1 MYNELTIHIQEGAMA
16 RNKYPEETKK
26 LIVDTAARLFMEKGY
41 DHTSIQDIIDNL
53 GGLTK
58 GAIYHHFKSKEDIV
72 YAVFEKM
79 YAQVDIDTKK
89 VCESKN
95 MNGFQKLQEV
105 FRLSIFNPAQNDVL
119 VVAIDMIKNP
129 QLLVI
134 YLRDIVQTESTEMVR
149 RILEEGIEDGSIK
162 TEYPKELAEVLM
174 LLGGIWINPM
184 VYHCD
189 SSEIVKKVRFY
200 QHMLEALGLNI
211 IEDSWIDQIESY
223 AALYQENQK

>member
-1 MYNELTIHIQEGAMA
+1 MA

-72 YAVFEKM
+72 YAVFEKT
-79 YAQVDIDTKK
+79 YAQADIDTKK

-134 YLRDIVQTESTEMVR
+134 YLRDMVQTESTEMVR

>member
-1 MYNELTIHIQEGAMA
+1 MA

-79 YAQVDIDTKK
+79 YAQADIDTKK

-134 YLRDIVQTESTEMVR
+134 YLRDMVQTVSTEMVR

-162 TEYPKELAEVLM
+162 TEYPKERAEVLM

-184 VYHCD
+184 VYPCD

-200 QHMLEALGLNI
+200 QHMLEALGLKI

-223 AALYQENQK
+223 AELYQENQK

>member
-1 MYNELTIHIQEGAMA
+1 MA

-79 YAQVDIDTKK
+79 YAQADIDTKK

-95 MNGFQKLQEV
+95 MTGFQKLQEV

-134 YLRDIVQTESTEMVR
+134 YLRDMVQTESTEMVR

-184 VYHCD
+184 VYPCD

>member
-1 MYNELTIHIQEGAMA
+1 MA
-16 RNKYPEETKK
+16 RNKYPEETRN

-58 GAIYHHFKSKEDIV
+58 GAIYHHFKSKEEIV
-72 YAVFEKM
+72 YAVFEKL
-79 YAQVDIDTKK
+79 YASADVDMKK
-89 VCESKN
+89 VCESKEL
-95 MNGFQKLQEV
+95 NGFQKLQEV
-105 FRLSIFNPAQNDVL
+105 FRLSIFNPVQNDVF

-134 YLRDIVQTESTEMVR
+134 YLRDTVQTESTEIVR

-174 LLGGIWINPM
+174 LLGGIWLNPM
-184 VYHCD
+184 VYH
-189 SSEIVKKVRFY
+189 SI
-200 QHMLEALGLNI
+200 Q
-211 IEDSWIDQIESY
+211 
-223 AALYQENQK
+223 QKS

>member
-1 MYNELTIHIQEGAMA
+1 MA

-79 YAQVDIDTKK
+79 YAQADIDMKK
-89 VCESKN
+89 VCESKK
-95 MNGFQKLQEV
+95 MNGLQKLQEV

-134 YLRDIVQTESTEMVR
+134 YLRDMVQTESTEMVR

-189 SSEIVKKVRFY
+189 SSEIAKKVRFY
-200 QHMLEALGLNI
+200 QHMLVALGLDI

>member
-1 MYNELTIHIQEGAMA
+1 M
-16 RNKYPEETKK
+16 
-26 LIVDTAARLFMEKGY
+26 
-41 DHTSIQDIIDNL
+41 
-53 GGLTK
+53 
-58 GAIYHHFKSKEDIV
+58 
-72 YAVFEKM
+72 
-79 YAQVDIDTKK
+79 KK
-89 VCESKN
+89 VCESKEL
-95 MNGFQKLQEV
+95 NGFQKLQEV
-105 FRLSIFNPAQNDVL
+105 FRLSIFNPVQNDVF

-134 YLRDIVQTESTEMVR
+134 YLRDTVQTESTEIVR

-184 VYHCD
+184 VYPCD

>member
-1 MYNELTIHIQEGAMA
+1 MA

-129 QLLVI
+129 QLPVI
-134 YLRDIVQTESTEMVR
+134 YLRDMVQTESTEMVR

-184 VYHCD
+184 VYPCD

>member
-1 MYNELTIHIQEGAMA
+1 
-16 RNKYPEETKK
+16 
-26 LIVDTAARLFMEKGY
+26 
-41 DHTSIQDIIDNL
+41 
-53 GGLTK
+53 
-58 GAIYHHFKSKEDIV
+58 
-72 YAVFEKM
+72 M

-134 YLRDIVQTESTEMVR
+134 YLRDTVQTESTEMVR

-174 LLGGIWINPM
+174 LLGGIWLNPM

-200 QHMLEALGLNI
+200 KHMLEALGLNI

>member
-1 MYNELTIHIQEGAMA
+1 MA

-58 GAIYHHFKSKEDIV
+58 GAIYHHIKSTEDIV

-79 YAQVDIDTKK
+79 YAQADIDTKK

-134 YLRDIVQTESTEMVR
+134 YLRDMVQTESTEMVR

>member
-105 FRLSIFNPAQNDVL
+105 FKLSIFNPAQNDVL

-134 YLRDIVQTESTEMVR
+134 YLRDMVQTESTEMVR

-184 VYHCD
+184 VYPCD

>member
-1 MYNELTIHIQEGAMA
+1 MA

-89 VCESKN
+89 DCESKN

-134 YLRDIVQTESTEMVR
+134 YLRDMVQTESTEMVR

-184 VYHCD
+184 VYPCD